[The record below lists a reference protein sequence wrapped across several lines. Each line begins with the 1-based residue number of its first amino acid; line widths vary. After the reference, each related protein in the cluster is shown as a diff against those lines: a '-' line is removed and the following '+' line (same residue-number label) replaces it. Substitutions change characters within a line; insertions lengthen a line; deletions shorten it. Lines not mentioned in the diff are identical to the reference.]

1 MKIPRKQQSG
11 RLERKKSLFFSYL
24 FPIETKEHMDRH
36 LETLQKEHPKA
47 DHIVYAYRIGREPHT
62 TSGYSDA
69 GEPRGTAGKPL
80 FDLIGYKELTNVLIA
95 VVRYFGGIKLGTGGL
110 VKAYTESGQVALEK
124 APVEELHNTKTIT
137 VKTDYHF
144 YEPVKRY
151 LQQHEITVK
160 GEEFTTE
167 VLLACSVIEEEAEQ
181 VGQELSEL
189 TNGTVIIE

>member
-1 MKIPRKQQSG
+1 MNIPQKKQSG
-11 RLERKKSLFFSYL
+11 RLERKNSVFFSYL
-24 FPIETKEHMDRH
+24 FPVETKETVTRY
-36 LETLQKEHPKA
+36 LELMQKEHPKA

-110 VKAYTESGQVALEK
+110 VKAYTESGQSALEN
-124 APVEELHNTKTIT
+124 ASLGELHTMKTIT
-137 VKTDYHF
+137 MKIDYHF
-144 YEPVKRY
+144 YESVKKY
-151 LQQHEITVK
+151 LQQREITVK

-167 VLLACSVIEEEAEQ
+167 VDLVCSVIEEEAERLE
-181 VGQELSEL
+181 QELTEL
-189 TNGTVIIE
+189 TNGTIIIA